1 LVAAL
6 ATLAVAAAPG
16 SANTSQSVAGALNF
30 PWPDLLPPL
39 TGDREPQPG
48 PVPGC
53 AKPAIG
59 CVDHEI
65 AQMTAEQDR
74 RGCDHRA
81 VFATT
86 YLTLTQTLRQT
97 LREDPAFFDDP
108 EYLYYEDA
116 LFADYWL
123 RAVAAYDAG
132 RPVPPA
138 WRIAFET
145 AGSGDANAGQ
155 DMLLGINAHVQR
167 DMPFMLAELGLRR
180 PDGESRKLD
189 HDRVNE
195 ILERGYEPVVRA
207 IARRYDPLLYTTNA
221 SWSPV
226 DDVGGLELVKSWR
239 EGAWRNAER
248 LLNASTDA
256 ERQQVAQS
264 IEDNAASWAEMMAGP
279 QQPGYR
285 AQRDAYCAAHVHP
298 RPATS
303 PAGRAAPPRCAPRRA
318 RRPAARHRRRATAR
332 RRHAATRRRVA
343 RRRTVHRRATRRRAG
358 HRNRCRRPVRRG

>member
-1 LVAAL
+1 MLIAAL
-6 ATLAVAAAPG
+6 GVSAIVAAPG
-16 SANTSQSVAGALNF
+16 AADTSQTVASGLNF

-39 TGDREPQPG
+39 YDGRQPQPG

-53 AKPAIG
+53 PKPSVACI
-59 CVDHEI
+59 DHEI

-97 LREDPAFFDDP
+97 LREDPGFFDDP
-108 EYLYYEDA
+108 DYLFYEDA

-123 RAVAAYDAG
+123 RAVGDYDAG

-138 WRIAFET
+138 WQIAFDT
-145 AGSGDANAGQ
+145 AASGDANAGQ

-180 PDGESRKLD
+180 PDGTSRKLD

-221 SWSPV
+221 SWNPV
-226 DDVGGLELVKSWR
+226 DNFGGLELVKSWR

-248 LLNASTDA
+248 LLSAGSDA

-264 IEDNAASWAEMMAGP
+264 IEDNAAAWARMMAAP

-285 AQRDAYCAAHVHP
+285 AQRDAYCAAHVGP
-298 RPATS
+298 GSTAAT
-303 PAGRAAPPRCAPRRA
+303 PTGRAHAAPRCAPRRA
-318 RRPAARHRRRATAR
+318 RRHAARRHRTARRRAT
-332 RRHAATRRRVA
+332 HRRV
-343 RRRTVHRRATRRRAG
+343 V
-358 HRNRCRRPVRRG
+358 HRNRCRRPARRG